1 MKTMKNTL
9 ILLLCVSILSGC
21 WDSNEPERLVYA
33 NGLGID
39 YKDGKVI
46 VYLQI
51 INVKGLAKSE
61 SGGDPSTLSQA
72 DVGHASG
79 NTLDEAIFNLYNT
92 SDRRIY
98 WGHIS
103 FVIFSEEALKA
114 GGLRYTADFLDRYR
128 ETRYRIFFFMTK
140 DSIKDAM
147 LISPIENISVAFSKL
162 SDPDGNYNQSSFIPP
177 INLREIIIELDEPAH
192 QVAIPLLK
200 ITEQWTGQKKKKQD
214 LLMERVAIISEN
226 KIKTIL
232 PKKVMNGGRW
242 FNKDFVRDSITIFP
256 ETKND
261 AFVVIYDK
269 KFKIIPVVEKN
280 GTVRFDVKMKLKAS
294 VEMMIKDITRK
305 QYEKEIKRSIKK
317 EINKSYQYTQKRDID
332 LLRLSETLYRMDNK
346 AWKKIEIKGRIPLEE
361 DTLRSIQIDV
371 EIQDT
376 GKQRLTPIFDGQ
388 KDKGIENQ

>member
-1 MKTMKNTL
+1 MKKMKSTL
-9 ILLLCVSILSGC
+9 LLLLCISILSGC

-61 SGGDPSTLSQA
+61 SSGDPSTLSQA
-72 DVGHASG
+72 DVGRATG
-79 NTLDEAIFNLYNT
+79 NSLDEAIFNLYHT

-98 WGHIS
+98 WGHLS

-114 GGLRYTADFLDRYR
+114 GGLKYATDFLDRYR

-140 DSIKDAM
+140 DSIKDAL
-147 LISPIENISVAFSKL
+147 LISPIENISMAFSKL

-177 INLREIIIELDEPAH
+177 INLRELIIELDEPAH

-200 ITEQWTGQKKKKQD
+200 ITEQWTGQNDKKKD
-214 LLMERVAIISEN
+214 LLIERVVIISEN

-232 PKKVMNGGRW
+232 PRNVMNGGRW
-242 FNKDFVRDSITIFP
+242 INKHFVRDSLTLFP

-269 KFKIIPVVEKN
+269 KIKIIPAVEKN
-280 GTVRFDVKMKLKAS
+280 GKVHFDIKMKLKAS
-294 VEMMIKDITRK
+294 VEMMIKDISRK
-305 QYEKEIKRSIKK
+305 QYEKEIKRAIKK
-317 EINKSYQYTQKRDID
+317 EINNTYQYTQKRDID
-332 LLRLSETLYRMDNK
+332 LFRLTETLYRKDNK
-346 AWKKIEIKGRIPLEE
+346 AWKKIEIKGGIPLEE

-376 GKQRLTPIFDGQ
+376 GKHRLTPIFDEQ
-388 KDKGIENQ
+388 KDKGIEDK